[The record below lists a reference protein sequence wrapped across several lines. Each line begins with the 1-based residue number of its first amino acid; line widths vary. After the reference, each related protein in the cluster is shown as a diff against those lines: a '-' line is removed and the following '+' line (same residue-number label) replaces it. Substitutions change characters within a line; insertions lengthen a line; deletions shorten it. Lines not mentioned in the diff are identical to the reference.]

1 MDLNSEYSVT
11 SVDPQ
16 KLEISR
22 GHPVPLGTSILR
34 DGINFAVLSKH
45 AQKITLVLFDSGGY
59 DPVIEIPLNPIEN
72 RTGQIWHVY
81 IKGLEQDVRY
91 GYRVDTEE
99 QNDTMLLLDPYA
111 KAFSGASQWGKIYVR
126 PGTSSRRPQKNNRR
140 ALVVDDEFDWKGDQP
155 LNIPMADSIIYELH
169 VRGYTRHSSSNV
181 KHPGTFKGL
190 TKKIPYLKKL
200 GVTAIELLPINE
212 FEEFENRCHPETGE
226 PLVNFWG
233 YNSIGFFAPKASFA
247 YNSRN
252 ANQIKEFKEM
262 IKAFHKAGIEIIL
275 DIVFNHTAE
284 GNENGPV
291 YNFKGFDE
299 DIYYLKN
306 QNGHFLN
313 YSGCGNTMN
322 CNHPIVRDL
331 ILDCLRYWVTEMHVD
346 GFRFDLASILGRGQ
360 DGEVLANPPLL
371 ERIAFDPVLANTK
384 IIAEA
389 WDAAGLYQVGSF
401 PAWGRW
407 AEWNG
412 KFRDDIRR
420 FIKGDTNTVGLL
432 ASRLSGSADLYED
445 DGRAPFHG
453 INFITSHDGF
463 TLADLV
469 SYNEKHNEANGE
481 YNRDGTND
489 NASWNCGV
497 EGETDERQTNTLR
510 LQQQKNFA
518 ALLLLSHGVPMLL
531 GGDEFG
537 RTQLGNNNAYCH
549 DNEISWVDWKLAE
562 KNTDLLRFFSLL
574 IEFRKAH
581 PSLRPV
587 KYNGHGENSYEMSW
601 HGVKLDQP
609 DWSEN
614 SHSIGL
620 LFCNAPDDQDI
631 YIIANAYWKPLVFEL
646 PKLQSGEKWRL
657 AINTALKT
665 PDDIH
670 APGKEKAGEDQKKVD
685 VQPRSIVVLVAS

>member
-1 MDLNSEYSVT
+1 MDLNSKKDITATAARE
-11 SVDPQ
+11 
-16 KLEISR
+16 LEISR
-22 GHPVPLGTSILR
+22 GHPSPLGTSIIR
-34 DGINFAVLSKH
+34 DGINFSVLSKH
-45 AQKITLVLFDSGGY
+45 AQNVTLVLFDSGGY
-59 DPVIEIPLNPIEN
+59 EPIVEIPLNPIEN

-81 IKGLEQDVRY
+81 IKGLEQTVRY
-91 GYRVDTEE
+91 CYRIDSEDQKTA
-99 QNDTMLLLDPYA
+99 MLLLDPYA
-111 KAFSGASQWGKIYVR
+111 KAFSGASQWGELYVR
-126 PGTSSRRPQKNNRR
+126 PGISPQRPQKNNRR
-140 ALVVDDEFDWKGDQP
+140 TLIVDDEFDWEGDQP

-181 KHPGTFKGL
+181 HHPGTFLGL
-190 TKKIPYLKKL
+190 TEKIPYLKAL

-212 FEEFENRCHPETGE
+212 FEEFENRYHPETGE

-247 YNSRN
+247 YSGRNS
-252 ANQIKEFKEM
+252 NQVREFKTM
-262 IKAFHKAGIEIIL
+262 VKAFHNAGMEIIL

-291 YNFKGFDE
+291 YNFKGLDE
-299 DIYYLKN
+299 DIYYLKDSA
-306 QNGHFLN
+306 GHFQN

-389 WDAAGLYQVGSF
+389 WDAAGLYQVGCF
-401 PAWGRW
+401 PSWGRW

-420 FIKGDTNTVGLL
+420 FVKGDTDSVGVL

-489 NASWNCGV
+489 NASWNCGA
-497 EGETDERQTNTLR
+497 EGLTDDNQTTALR
-510 LQQQKNFA
+510 LKQQKNFA

-537 RTQLGNNNAYCH
+537 RTQMGNNNAYCH
-549 DNEISWVDWKLAE
+549 DNEISWVNWELPE
-562 KNTDLLRFFSLL
+562 KNIDLLRFFRLC

-581 PSLRPV
+581 SSLRPV

-601 HGVKLDQP
+601 HGVKLNQP
-609 DWSEN
+609 DWSKN
-614 SHSIGL
+614 SHSLGL
-620 LFCNAPDDQDI
+620 LFSAAPDDQDI
-631 YIIANAYWKPLVFEL
+631 YIIVNAYWEALEFEL
-646 PKLQSGEKWRL
+646 PNLYTGEIWHL
-657 AINTALKT
+657 AIDTSKKSPNDVNAL
-665 PDDIH
+665 
-670 APGKEKAGEDQKKVD
+670 GKEKVVENQQKYL
-685 VQPRSIVVLVAS
+685 VQERSVVVLIAR